1 MNGSLIGGFGVSFLT
16 GAWIATVEDAL
27 PPAVLALLILLALA
41 CCVIGML
48 VSED

>member
-1 MNGSLIGGFGVSFLT
+1 MNGTLLGGFGVSFLT
-16 GAWIATVEDAL
+16 GTWIATLEDML
-27 PPAVLALLILLALA
+27 PPAVLALLVLLSLA